1 MSKAIYSLSLL
12 KQCFPEAYQ
21 QCKEICRNSTCQSCI
36 LNNWHLL
43 HKDQPEQ
50 CPKFNKDVIIEA
62 YKELFGKQKDV
73 TEDEIAA
80 IFEGES
86 L

>member
-1 MSKAIYSLSLL
+1 MTEDTYGLFML
-12 KQCFPEAYQ
+12 KKYFPEAHEQ
-21 QCKEICRNSTCQSCI
+21 LKEICRNSVCYTCI

-43 HKDQPEQ
+43 HKDYPRQ
-50 CPKFNKDVIIEA
+50 CPKFSKNAIIEA